1 MCFYFKQSKEA
12 VELENRFQVTVDNK
26 ISGLIS
32 ALVFNG
38 FEFPKTP
45 VISNQDTSRIKL
57 FQWGLIP
64 SFAQND
70 SIKRYTL
77 NARIETLTEKPS
89 FKNYI
94 ENRCLIIADGFYEW
108 KWLDPKGKMKQKY
121 LVTVPVCELF
131 TFAGLWSEWVDRQT
145 GDIIKTYTIVTTEA
159 QGLMR
164 DIHNSKMRMPVILA
178 NELEKDWLSGK
189 PFDTF
194 IKNPIEVKATQII
207 SGTAE
212 RLESR

>member
-12 VELENRFQVTVDNK
+12 VELENRFQATVDNK
-26 ISGLIS
+26 ISGLVS
-32 ALVFNG
+32 ALIFNG

-45 VISNQDTSRIKL
+45 VISNQDTSRINL

-121 LVTVPVCELF
+121 LVTAPVCELF

-178 NELEKDWLSGK
+178 YELEKDWLSGEAL
-189 PFDTF
+189 DTF